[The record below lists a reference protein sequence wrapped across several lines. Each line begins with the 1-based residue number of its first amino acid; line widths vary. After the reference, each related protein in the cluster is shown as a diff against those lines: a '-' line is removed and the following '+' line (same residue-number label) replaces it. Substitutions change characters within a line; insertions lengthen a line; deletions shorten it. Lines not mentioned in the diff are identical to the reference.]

1 MPHSPENTPSG
12 YSFLLF
18 LFGLFALVSPFAYW
32 WIAARPAWYAPY
44 LLWLVLI
51 LLAAAVAR
59 RLKRHE
65 L

>member
-1 MPHSPENTPSG
+1 MPHSLENAPSG

-32 WIAARPAWYAPY
+32 WIAARPPWYAPY